1 MSSFLY
7 RLGRAA
13 ARARVLV
20 VALWVVV
27 LAVAGGAA
35 VLFNQGTDDTFAI
48 PGSESQD
55 ALDHLGRVFP
65 EVSGTSAQL
74 VLVVPDGQ
82 SVDTATTRTV
92 VGAAVARIEKVDQ
105 VATVVDPFGDDVSGA
120 VSADGR
126 AALIAVPMSVDLAAV
141 APTTK
146 TELSDIA
153 DDLASSVGNGAKV
166 YTGGDAFSNRVPKL
180 SPTEGIGLIIA
191 LLVLVLMFRS
201 LIAAVMPLLTAILGV
216 GVSIGLVYLATL
228 VTPISSTAPMLAVM
242 LGLAVGIDYALFLL
256 SRHRDQLADGLDVE
270 ESIARATAT
279 AGSAVIFAGLTVV
292 IALLG
297 LSVAGIPFLTTMGV
311 AAAVAVALAV
321 GIAITLVPALLSFA
335 GTRLRPRVR
344 KPRRVK
350 KRSKPQIARWWVRTA
365 TKAPLVTVLVVVAGL
380 GVCAIPAADLR
391 LALPDNGTEEEGSP
405 ARDTYEVVSE
415 HFGPGYNGPLIVT
428 ADIITST
435 DPVGLVDKIAAD
447 IRELPGVA
455 SVPLAT
461 PNPKGDTGIIQVIP
475 TTAPDSAQ
483 TDELVERLRG
493 QEQHFLDAYG
503 TQTAVTG
510 ITAVGIDV
518 SAQLGSAL
526 LPFGIL
532 VVGLSLIL
540 LAMVFRSIWVPVK
553 ATFGYLLSV
562 GAAFGATSFV
572 FQQGHGADLLHVTH
586 TGSVISFLPIILMG
600 VLFGLAMDYEVFLVS
615 RIREDYVHHGDPH
628 HAIES
633 GFVSASRVV
642 VAAAVIMFAVFA
654 AFVPEGSATIKPIA
668 FSLAVGVFVD
678 AFIVRMT
685 LVPAVLALLGHR
697 AWGLP
702 PKLDRTLPVFDAEGD
717 SLVHE
722 LRLADWPGTDEAI
735 SAHDLRLDDNR
746 GRPVYS
752 TVDIHLPHG
761 DVLVL
766 HGPGKTAL
774 LFTLAGRVTKAKGDL
789 KVLGRV
795 LPQHTHALRR
805 EVAVLRCHD
814 TADVAGEISSALD
827 DGVRLVLLDDADLV
841 LRPEARDALRRLL
854 AYSRT
859 HDGRPVSFVLTCQDP
874 ARIRDLVPHPPPRPT
889 PLTCTPSASPS
900 RCSDV
905 EAVRQ
910 LRPRTG
916 RGPAHLEDVD
926 RPDRRARAG
935 HGAADVGAVVTG
947 DRPRHRHRRGR
958 EQRRAGA
965 GQRADHPA
973 GP

>member
-1 MSSFLY
+1 VSSFLY
-7 RLGRAA
+7 RLGRAS

-20 VALWVVV
+20 VALWVAL
-27 LAVAGGAA
+27 LAVAGGATS
-35 VLFNQGTDDTFAI
+35 LFNQGTDDTFAI

-55 ALDHLGRVFP
+55 ALDYLGRVFP

-74 VLVVPDGQ
+74 VLVVPEGRNVETDKAA
-82 SVDTATTRTV
+82 VTE
-92 VGAAVARIEKVDQ
+92 AVARIEKVDQ
-105 VATVVDPFGDDVSGA
+105 VATVVNPFGDDVSGA
-120 VSADGR
+120 VSEDGR
-126 AALIAVPMSVDLAAV
+126 AALIAVPLSVDLAQVEPA
-141 APTTK
+141 TK
-146 TELSDIA
+146 TALSDIA
-153 DDLASSVGNGAKV
+153 SDLAAQTGAKV
-166 YTGGDAFSNRVPKL
+166 YTGGDAFSDHIPKL
-180 SPTEGIGLIIA
+180 SPTEGIGLAIA
-191 LLVLVLMFRS
+191 LLVLLLMFRS
-201 LIAAVMPLLTAILGV
+201 LVAAVMPLVTAVLGV
-216 GVSIGLVYLATL
+216 GISVSLIYFATI
-228 VTPISSTAPMLAVM
+228 VTPVSSTAPMLAVM

-297 LSVAGIPFLTTMGV
+297 LAVAGIPFLTTMGV

-321 GIAITLVPALLSFA
+321 AIAITLVPALLSFA
-335 GTRLRPRVR
+335 GTRMRPRVR
-344 KPRRVK
+344 KPRRRVK
-350 KRSKPQIARWWVRTA
+350 LPQVARWWVRTA
-365 TKAPLVTVLVVVAGL
+365 TKAPLVTVIVVVAGL
-380 GVCAIPAADLR
+380 AICAIPAADLR

-405 ARDTYEVVSE
+405 ARDTYDVVSE

-447 IRELPGVA
+447 IRQLPGVA

-475 TTAPDSAQ
+475 TTAPDSPQ
-483 TDELVERLRG
+483 TEDLVDRLRG
-493 QEQHFLDAYG
+493 QEQHFLDKYG

-526 LPFGIL
+526 LPFGLL

-540 LAMVFRSIWVPVK
+540 LAMVFRSIWVPIK
-553 ATFGYLLSV
+553 ATAGYLLSV

-572 FQQGHGADLLHVTH
+572 FVQGHGAELLHVTH

-615 RIREDYVHHGDPH
+615 RMREDFVHHGNPH

-633 GFVSASRVV
+633 GFISASRVV

-717 SLVHE
+717 ALVHE

-735 SAHDLRLDDNR
+735 SAHNLSLDDDR
-746 GRPVYS
+746 GHPIYS
-752 TVDIHLPHG
+752 TVDVHLPRG

-766 HGPGKTAL
+766 HGQGKTAL
-774 LFTLAGRVTKAKGDL
+774 LFTFAGRVTKAKGDL

-805 EVAVLRCHD
+805 DVAVIRCHD
-814 TADVAGEISSALD
+814 TPDPTGEISAALD
-827 DGVRLVLLDDADLV
+827 DGVELVLLDDVDLV
-841 LRPEARDALRRLL
+841 LRADARDALRRILG
-854 AYSRT
+854 YSRT
-859 HDGRPVSFVLTCQDP
+859 HTGNPVSFVLTCQDP
-874 ARIRDLVPHPPPRPT
+874 NRIRDLLPVRTHLYVLRQP
-889 PLTCTPSASPS
+889 
-900 RCSDV
+900 V
-905 EAVRQ
+905 EV
-910 LRPRTG
+910 
-916 RGPAHLEDVD
+916 H
-926 RPDRRARAG
+926 
-935 HGAADVGAVVTG
+935 
-947 DRPRHRHRRGR
+947 
-958 EQRRAGA
+958 
-965 GQRADHPA
+965 
-973 GP
+973 

>member
-20 VALWVVV
+20 LALWVVV

-35 VLFNQGTDDTFAI
+35 LVFNHGTDDAFAI

-74 VLVVPDGQ
+74 VLVVPEGAKA
-82 SVDTATTRTV
+82 DTPGNR
-92 VGAAVARIEKVDQ
+92 AAVARAVARIGKLDQ
-105 VATVVDPFGDDVSGA
+105 VATVVNPFDENVTGA
-120 VSADGR
+120 VSGDGR
-126 AALIAVPMSVDLAAV
+126 AALIAVPLKVQLAAV
-141 APTTK
+141 DPATK
-146 TELSDIA
+146 TQLATIA
-153 DDLASSVGNGAKV
+153 DDLGRQTGAKV
-166 YTGGDAFSNRVPKL
+166 HTGGDAFSNRVPKL
-180 SPTEGIGLIIA
+180 SPTEGVGLLIA

-201 LIAAVMPLLTAILGV
+201 LIAAVMPLVTAVLGV
-216 GVSIGLVYLATL
+216 GVAIGLVFLATL

-242 LGLAVGIDYALFLL
+242 IGLAVGIDYALFLL
-256 SRHRDQLADGLDVE
+256 SRHRDQLAEGLDVE

-297 LSVAGIPFLTTMGV
+297 LAVAGIPFLTTMGV

-321 GIAITLVPALLSFA
+321 AIAVTLVPALMSFA
-335 GTRLRPRVR
+335 GKRLRPRAP
-344 KPRRVK
+344 KPRKTRP
-350 KRSKPQIARWWVRTA
+350 RRKPQIARWWVRTA

-380 GVCAIPAADLR
+380 AVCAIPATSLR
-391 LALPDNGTEEEGSP
+391 LALPDNGTEEHGSP
-405 ARDTYEVVSE
+405 ARDTYEVVGE

-435 DPVGLVDKIAAD
+435 DPIGLVNKIAGE
-447 IRELPGVA
+447 IRRVPGVA

-483 TDELVERLRG
+483 TDELVARLRG
-493 QEQHFLDAYG
+493 LEPHFREVYG

-518 SAQLGSAL
+518 STQLGSAL

-553 ATFGYLLSV
+553 ATAGYLLSV
-562 GAAFGATSFV
+562 AAAFGATSFV
-572 FQQGHGADLLHVTH
+572 FVQGHLADALGVTH

-678 AFIVRMT
+678 AFVVRMT
-685 LVPAVLALLGHR
+685 LVPAVLALLGRR

-702 PKLDRTLPVFDAEGD
+702 PKLDRALPVFDAEGD
-717 SLVHE
+717 ALVHE

-735 SAHDLRLDDNR
+735 SARDLRWEDDR
-746 GRPVYS
+746 GRPVYRD
-752 TVDIHLPHG
+752 VDLRVPRG
-761 DVLVL
+761 GVLVL
-766 HGPGKTAL
+766 HGAGACGKTAL
-774 LFTLAGRVTKAKGDL
+774 AYTLAGRVTKFTGDL

-805 EVAVLRCHD
+805 DVAVIPCRAVKDPARQIARDGDAGLVVVD
-814 TADVAGEISSALD
+814 DV
-827 DGVRLVLLDDADLV
+827 DLV
-841 LRPEARDALRRLL
+841 LRADLRGHVRRLV
-854 AYSRT
+854 AERGAT
-859 HDGRPVSFVLTCQDP
+859 TFVLTCQDP
-874 ARIRDLVPHPPPRPT
+874 ERIADLLP
-889 PLTCTPSASPS
+889 A
-900 RCSDV
+900 D
-905 EAVRQ
+905 
-910 LRPRTG
+910 
-916 RGPAHLEDVD
+916 AHLH
-926 RPDRRARAG
+926 ALT
-935 HGAADVGAVVTG
+935 AV
-947 DRPRHRHRRGR
+947 
-958 EQRRAGA
+958 Q
-965 GQRADHPA
+965 PA
-973 GP
+973 EVS

>member
-20 VALWVVV
+20 LALWVVV
-27 LAVAGGAA
+27 LAAAGGAA
-35 VLFNQGTDDTFAI
+35 LAFNHGTDDTFAI

-74 VLVVPDGQ
+74 VLVAGEGVKA
-82 SVDTATTRTV
+82 DTPRIR
-92 VGAAVARIEKVDQ
+92 AAVAEAVTRIGKVGQ
-105 VATVVDPFGDDVSGA
+105 VATVVNPFDAKVHGA
-120 VSADGR
+120 VSGDGR
-126 AALIAVPMSVDLAAV
+126 AALIAVPLKVQLTAVEPATRTQLAAIAADLAKQTGTQV
-141 APTTK
+141 H
-146 TELSDIA
+146 
-153 DDLASSVGNGAKV
+153 
-166 YTGGDAFSNRVPKL
+166 TGGDAFSDRVPKL
-180 SPTEGIGLIIA
+180 SPTEGIGLVIA

-201 LIAAVMPLLTAILGV
+201 LIAAVMPLLTAVLGV
-216 GVSIGLVYLATL
+216 GFAAGLIYLATL

-242 LGLAVGIDYALFLL
+242 IGLAVGIDYALFLL
-256 SRHRDQLADGLDVE
+256 SRHRDQLGDGLDVE

-297 LSVAGIPFLTTMGV
+297 LAVAGIPFLTTMGI

-321 GIAITLVPALLSFA
+321 GIAVTLVPALMSFA
-335 GTRLRPRVR
+335 GRRLRPRVPKPKRRRR
-344 KPRRVK
+344 KPQV
-350 KRSKPQIARWWVRTA
+350 ARWWVRTA

-380 GVCAIPAADLR
+380 AICAIPAASLR
-391 LALPDNGTEEEGSP
+391 LALPDNGTEEHGSP

-435 DPVGLVDKIAAD
+435 DPIGLVDKIAD
-447 IRELPGVA
+447 EIRRLPGVA

-461 PNPKGDTGIIQVIP
+461 PNPKGDTGIIQVVP

-483 TDELVERLRG
+483 TDDLVSRLRG

-518 SAQLGSAL
+518 STQLGSAL

-540 LAMVFRSIWVPVK
+540 LAMVFRSIWVPIK
-553 ATFGYLLSV
+553 ATTGYLLSV
-562 GAAFGATSFV
+562 AAAFGATSFV
-572 FQQGHGADLLHVTH
+572 FVQGHFADALGVTH

-615 RIREDYVHHGDPH
+615 RIREDFVHSRDPH
-628 HAIES
+628 RAIES

-685 LVPAVLALLGHR
+685 LVPAVLALLGRR

-702 PKLDRTLPVFDAEGD
+702 PKLDRLLPVFDAEGD
-717 SLVHE
+717 ALVHE
-722 LRLADWPGTDEAI
+722 LRLADWPAPGSTEAI
-735 SAHDLRLDDNR
+735 SARALRLEDDR
-746 GRPVYS
+746 GRPVYAG
-752 TVDIHLPHG
+752 VDLHLQPG
-761 DVLVL
+761 EILVL
-766 HGPGKTAL
+766 HGAGACGKTAL
-774 LFTLAGRVTKAKGDL
+774 LYTLAGRVTKFTGDL

-805 EVAVLRCHD
+805 DVAVVSCRD
-814 TADVAGEISSALD
+814 TKDPARQIAAALD
-827 DGVRLVLLDDADLV
+827 AGLVAVDDVDLV
-841 LRPEARDALRRLL
+841 LRTDVRDRVRALL
-854 AYSRT
+854 AEPGAAT
-859 HDGRPVSFVLTCQDP
+859 FVLTCQDP
-874 ARIRDLVPHPPPRPT
+874 ERIQDLLPWRHTRLHT
-889 PLTCTPSASPS
+889 LTAT
-900 RCSDV
+900 
-905 EAVRQ
+905 Q
-910 LRPRTG
+910 
-916 RGPAHLEDVD
+916 PAEVS
-926 RPDRRARAG
+926 
-935 HGAADVGAVVTG
+935 
-947 DRPRHRHRRGR
+947 
-958 EQRRAGA
+958 
-965 GQRADHPA
+965 
-973 GP
+973 

>member
-20 VALWVVV
+20 LALWVAV
-27 LAVAGGAA
+27 LALTGGAA
-35 VLFNQGTDDTFAI
+35 LVFSQGTDDTFAI

-65 EVSGTSAQL
+65 EVSGTAAQL
-74 VLVVPDGQ
+74 ALVVPEGAKA
-82 SVDTATTRTV
+82 DTPQIRT
-92 VGAAVARIEKVDQ
+92 AVAQAVTRIGELDQ
-105 VATVVDPFGDDVSGA
+105 VATVVNPFDASVHGA
-120 VSADGR
+120 VSGDGR
-126 AALIAVPMSVDLAAV
+126 AALIAVPLKVQLADVDPA
-141 APTTK
+141 TK
-146 TELSDIA
+146 TQLATIA
-153 DDLASSVGNGAKV
+153 EDLGTQTGAKV

-180 SPTEGIGLIIA
+180 SPTEGIGLVIA

-201 LIAAVMPLLTAILGV
+201 LIASVMPLITAILGV
-216 GVSIGLVYLATL
+216 GVAIGPIYLATL

-242 LGLAVGIDYALFLL
+242 IGLAVGIDYALFLL
-256 SRHRDQLADGLDVE
+256 SRHRDQLGEGHDVE

-297 LSVAGIPFLTTMGV
+297 LSVAGIPFLTTMGI

-321 GIAITLVPALLSFA
+321 GIAVTLVPALMSFA
-335 GTRLRPRVR
+335 GKRLRPRVPKPRR
-344 KPRRVK
+344 KPRRP
-350 KRSKPQIARWWVRTA
+350 SPQIARWWVRTA
-365 TKAPLVTVLVVVAGL
+365 TRAPLATVLVVVAGL
-380 GVCAIPAADLR
+380 AICAIPATSLR
-391 LALPDNGTEEEGSP
+391 LALPDNGTEEHGSP

-435 DPVGLVDKIAAD
+435 DPVGLVNKIAD
-447 IRELPGVA
+447 EIRRLPGVA

-461 PNPKGDTGIIQVIP
+461 PNPKGDTGIIQVVP

-483 TDELVERLRG
+483 TDDLVARLRG

-518 SAQLGSAL
+518 SAQLGDAL

-540 LAMVFRSIWVPVK
+540 LAMVFRSIWVPIK
-553 ATFGYLLSV
+553 ATAGFLLSV
-562 GAAFGATSFV
+562 AAAFGATSFV
-572 FQQGHGADLLHVTH
+572 FVQGHFADVLNVTH

-615 RIREDYVHHGDPH
+615 RIREDFVHRGDPH

-654 AFVPEGSATIKPIA
+654 AFVPEGSSTIKPIA
-668 FSLAVGVFVD
+668 FSLAIGVFID

-685 LVPAVLALLGHR
+685 LVPAVLALLGRR

-702 PKLDRTLPVFDAEGD
+702 PKLDRALPVFDAEGD
-717 SLVHE
+717 ALMHE
-722 LRLADWPGTDEAI
+722 LRLADWPAPDSAEAV
-735 SAHDLRLDDNR
+735 SSRALGLADDR
-746 GRPVYS
+746 GRPVYDG
-752 TVDIHLPHG
+752 VDLHLPAG
-761 DVLVL
+761 EILVL
-766 HGPGKTAL
+766 HGTGACGKTAL
-774 LFTLAGRVTKAKGDL
+774 LYTLAGRVTKFTGDL

-805 EVAVLRCHD
+805 DVAVVACRD
-814 TADVAGEISSALD
+814 TKDPARQIADALD
-827 DGVRLVLLDDADLV
+827 DNAGLVVVDDVDLV
-841 LRPEARDALRRLL
+841 LRTDIRDQLRALL
-854 AYSRT
+854 AERRT
-859 HDGRPVSFVLTCQDP
+859 RSAGTATVVLTCQDP
-874 ARIRDLVPHPPPRPT
+874 ERIRDL
-889 PLTCTPSASPS
+889 LPS
-900 RCSDV
+900 R
-905 EAVRQ
+905 ATHLHALIAAQ
-910 LRPRTG
+910 
-916 RGPAHLEDVD
+916 PAEVF
-926 RPDRRARAG
+926 
-935 HGAADVGAVVTG
+935 
-947 DRPRHRHRRGR
+947 
-958 EQRRAGA
+958 
-965 GQRADHPA
+965 
-973 GP
+973 

>member
-20 VALWVVV
+20 LALWVVL
-27 LAVAGGAA
+27 LAAAGGAA
-35 VLFNQGTDDTFAI
+35 VLVNQGTDDTFAI

-74 VLVVPDGQ
+74 VLVVPGQ
-82 SVDTATTRTV
+82 VDTPRAR
-92 VGAAVARIEKVDQ
+92 AAVAEAADRAGKLDQ
-105 VATVVDPFGDDVSGA
+105 VATVVSPFDRTVQGA
-120 VSADGR
+120 VSGDGH
-126 AALIAVPMSVDLAAV
+126 AALLTVQLKVQLTAVQPETRTQLSAIAHDLA
-141 APTTK
+141 TR
-146 TELSDIA
+146 
-153 DDLASSVGNGAKV
+153 VGDGAEV
-166 YTGGDAFSNRVPKL
+166 HSGGDAFSDRVPKL
-180 SPTEGIGLIIA
+180 SPTEGIGLLIA
-191 LLVLVLMFRS
+191 LVVLLLMFRS
-201 LIAAVMPLLTAILGV
+201 LIAAVMPLGTAILGV
-216 GVSIGLVYLATL
+216 GLAAGLIYLATIAI
-228 VTPISSTAPMLAVM
+228 PISSTAPMLAVM
-242 LGLAVGIDYALFLL
+242 IGLAVGIDYALFLL
-256 SRHRDQLADGLDVE
+256 SRHRDQLADGLEVE

-321 GIAITLVPALLSFA
+321 GIAITLVPALMSFA
-335 GTRLRPRVR
+335 GKRLRPR
-344 KPRRVK
+344 KPRRG
-350 KRSKPQIARWWVRTA
+350 KRRRTPPQIARWWVRTA
-365 TKAPLVTVLVVVAGL
+365 TRSPLVTVVLVVVGL
-380 GVCAIPAADLR
+380 AVCAIPATGLR
-391 LALPDNGTEEEGSP
+391 LALPDNGTEEHGST
-405 ARDTYEVVSE
+405 ARDTYDVVSE

-435 DPVGLVDKIAAD
+435 DPIGLVNRMAD
-447 IRELPGVA
+447 EIRGLPGVA

-475 TTAPDSAQ
+475 ETPPDSEA
-483 TDELVERLRG
+483 TDELVALLRG

-540 LAMVFRSIWVPVK
+540 LAMVFRSIWVPIK
-553 ATFGYLLSV
+553 ATVGYLLSV
-562 GAAFGATSFV
+562 AAAFGATSFV
-572 FQQGHGADLLHVTH
+572 FVQGHLAGALNVTH

-615 RIREDYVHHGDPH
+615 RIREDFVHRGDPRQ
-628 HAIES
+628 AIES

-654 AFVPEGSATIKPIA
+654 AFVPEGSATIQPIA

-685 LVPAVLALLGHR
+685 LVPAVLALLGRR

-717 SLVHE
+717 SLMHE
-722 LRLADWPGTDEAI
+722 LRLADWPGTDEAV
-735 SAHDLRLDDNR
+735 SARGLRLDDDR
-746 GRPVYS
+746 GRAVF
-752 TVDIHLPHG
+752 TGVDLSLPRG
-761 DVLVL
+761 GVLVL
-766 HGPGKTAL
+766 HGASGKTAL
-774 LFTLAGRVTKAKGDL
+774 LYTIAGRVTKFSGDL

-795 LPQHTHALRR
+795 LPQHAHALRR
-805 EVAVLRCHD
+805 DVAVVACRDTGPAAEEVAAALESEARLV
-814 TADVAGEISSALD
+814 VLD
-827 DGVRLVLLDDADLV
+827 DVDLV
-841 LRPEARDALRRLL
+841 LRPDSRDRLRALL
-854 AYSRT
+854 AERRSAS
-859 HDGRPVSFVLTCQDP
+859 GEPVTFVVTCQDP
-874 ARIRDLVPHPPPRPT
+874 ERVRDLLPAGATRLH
-889 PLTCTPSASPS
+889 PLTAT
-900 RCSDV
+900 
-905 EAVRQ
+905 Q
-910 LRPRTG
+910 
-916 RGPAHLEDVD
+916 PAEVS
-926 RPDRRARAG
+926 
-935 HGAADVGAVVTG
+935 
-947 DRPRHRHRRGR
+947 
-958 EQRRAGA
+958 
-965 GQRADHPA
+965 
-973 GP
+973 

>member
-20 VALWVVV
+20 LALWVVV
-27 LAVAGGAA
+27 LAAAGGAA
-35 VLFNQGTDDTFAI
+35 LVFNQGTDDAFAI

-74 VLVVPDGQ
+74 VLVVPDGAKA
-82 SVDTATTRTV
+82 DTPQNR
-92 VGAAVARIEKVDQ
+92 AAVAQAVTRIGKLDQ
-105 VATVVDPFGDDVSGA
+105 VATVVNPFDKNVNGA
-120 VSADGR
+120 VSNDDR
-126 AALIAVPMSVDLAAV
+126 AALIAVPLKVQLAAV
-141 APTTK
+141 DPATK
-146 TELSDIA
+146 TGLATIA
-153 DDLASSVGNGAKV
+153 DDLGKQTGAKV

-180 SPTEGIGLIIA
+180 SPTEGIGLLIA

-201 LIAAVMPLLTAILGV
+201 LIAAVMPLVTAVLGV
-216 GVSIGLVYLATL
+216 GVAVGLIFLATL

-242 LGLAVGIDYALFLL
+242 IGLAVGIDYALFLL
-256 SRHRDQLADGLDVE
+256 SRHRDQLGEGLDVE

-297 LSVAGIPFLTTMGV
+297 LAVAGIPFLTTMGV

-321 GIAITLVPALLSFA
+321 AIAVTLVPALMSFA
-335 GTRLRPRVR
+335 GRRLRPRAP
-344 KPRRVK
+344 KPRRT
-350 KRSKPQIARWWVRTA
+350 RRRRKPQIARWWVRTA

-380 GVCAIPAADLR
+380 AVCAIPATSLR
-391 LALPDNGTEEEGSP
+391 LALPDNGTEEHGSP
-405 ARDTYEVVSE
+405 ARDTYKVVSE

-435 DPVGLVDKIAAD
+435 DPIGLVNKIAD
-447 IRELPGVA
+447 EIRHVPGVA

-475 TTAPDSAQ
+475 TTAPDSVQ
-483 TDELVERLRG
+483 TDDLVARLRG
-493 QEQHFLDAYG
+493 LEPHFLAAYG

-518 SAQLGSAL
+518 STQLGGAL

-540 LAMVFRSIWVPVK
+540 LAMVFRSIWVPIK
-553 ATFGYLLSV
+553 ATIGYLLSV

-572 FQQGHGADLLHVTH
+572 FVQGHLADALNVTH

-615 RIREDYVHHGDPH
+615 RIREDYVHKGDPH

-685 LVPAVLALLGHR
+685 LVPAVLALLGRR

-702 PKLDRTLPVFDAEGD
+702 PKLDRVLPVFDAEGD
-717 SLVHE
+717 ALVHE
-722 LRLADWPGTDEAI
+722 LRLADWPTPNSTEAI
-735 SAHDLRLDDNR
+735 SARALRLEDDR
-746 GRPVYS
+746 GRPVY
-752 TVDIHLPHG
+752 TDLDLHLPCG
-761 DVLVL
+761 EVLVL
-766 HGPGKTAL
+766 HGTGACGKTAL
-774 LFTLAGRVTKAKGDL
+774 LYTLAGRVTKFTGDL

-805 EVAVLRCHD
+805 DVAVVPCRD
-814 TADVAGEISSALD
+814 TGDPARQIAAALD
-827 DGVRLVLLDDADLV
+827 GDAGLIVVDDIDLV
-841 LRPEARDALRRLL
+841 LRTDVRDQVRALL
-854 AYSRT
+854 AERRT
-859 HDGRPVSFVLTCQDP
+859 RSAGPATFVLTCQDP
-874 ARIRDLVPHPPPRPT
+874 ERIRDLLP
-889 PLTCTPSASPS
+889 
-900 RCSDV
+900 
-905 EAVRQ
+905 EA
-910 LRPRTG
+910 
-916 RGPAHLEDVD
+916 AHLH
-926 RPDRRARAG
+926 ALT
-935 HGAADVGAVVTG
+935 AA
-947 DRPRHRHRRGR
+947 
-958 EQRRAGA
+958 Q
-965 GQRADHPA
+965 PA
-973 GP
+973 EVS

>member
-20 VALWVVV
+20 VALWLVV
-27 LAVAGGAA
+27 LAAAGAGA
-35 VLFNQGTDDTFAI
+35 LLLNQGTDDAFAI

-74 VLVVPDGQ
+74 VVVVPEGRR
-82 SVDTATTRTV
+82 VDTPEIRT
-92 VGAAVARIEKVDQ
+92 AVAGAVERIGKVEQ
-105 VATVVDPFGDDVSGA
+105 VAAVVDPFGEDVSGA
-120 VSADGR
+120 VSGDGR
-126 AALIAVPMSVDLAAV
+126 AALIAVPLEVQLADVTPATKDDLTAIAHDLAQATDARV
-141 APTTK
+141 
-146 TELSDIA
+146 L
-153 DDLASSVGNGAKV
+153 
-166 YTGGDAFSNRVPKL
+166 TGGDAFSNRVPKL
-180 SPTEGIGLIIA
+180 SPTEGVGLAIA

-201 LIAAVMPLLTAILGV
+201 LVAAVMPLVTAVLGV
-216 GVSIGLVYLATL
+216 GVAMGLIFLATL
-228 VTPISSTAPMLAVM
+228 ATPVSSTAPMLAVM

-256 SRHRDQLADGLDVE
+256 SRHRDQLAEGLDVE

-321 GIAITLVPALLSFA
+321 AIAVTLVPALMSFA
-335 GTRLRPRVR
+335 GKRLRPRVPQRR
-344 KPRRVK
+344 KRPR
-350 KRSKPQIARWWVRTA
+350 PQVARWWVRTA
-365 TKAPLVTVLVVVAGL
+365 TRAPLVTVLLVVVGL
-380 GVCAIPAADLR
+380 AVCAVPALDLR

-405 ARDTYEVVSE
+405 ARDTYDVVAE

-435 DPVGLVDKIAAD
+435 DPVGLVNKIAED
-447 IRELPGVA
+447 VRGLPGVA

-475 TTAPDSAQ
+475 TTAPDSPQ
-483 TDELVERLRG
+483 TDDLVERLRDR
-493 QEQHFLDAYG
+493 EQHYLDAFG
-503 TQTAVTG
+503 TRTAVTG

-532 VVGLSLIL
+532 VVGLSLVL

-553 ATFGYLLSV
+553 ATAGYLLSV

-572 FQQGHGADLLHVTH
+572 FGQGHFADLLHVTH

-628 HAIES
+628 HAIET
-633 GFVSASRVV
+633 GFISASRVV

-702 PKLDRTLPVFDAEGD
+702 PQLDRALPVFDAEGD
-717 SLVHE
+717 ALVHE
-722 LRLADWPGTDEAI
+722 LRLADWPGVDEAV
-735 SAHDLRLDDNR
+735 SARGLTLDDDR
-746 GRPVYS
+746 GHPVFRD
-752 TVDIHLPHG
+752 VDLHLPHG
-761 DVLVL
+761 EVLVL
-766 HGPGKTAL
+766 HGPGSTAL
-774 LFTLAGRVTKAKGDL
+774 LYTLAGRVTRHRGDL
-789 KVLGRV
+789 KVLGHV
-795 LPQHTHALRR
+795 LPQHAHALRR
-805 EVAVLRCHD
+805 EVAVIPCRD
-814 TADVAGEISSALD
+814 NADPAREVAAALA
-827 DGVRLVLLDDADLV
+827 DGVGLVLLDDLDLV
-841 LRPEARDALRRLL
+841 LRTDARDALRGLL
-854 AYSRT
+854 AS
-859 HDGRPVSFVLTCQDP
+859 GRASFAVTCQDP
-874 ARIRDLVPHPPPRPT
+874 ARVADLLPATARPHAPRPQFAEV
-889 PLTCTPSASPS
+889 S
-900 RCSDV
+900 
-905 EAVRQ
+905 
-910 LRPRTG
+910 
-916 RGPAHLEDVD
+916 
-926 RPDRRARAG
+926 
-935 HGAADVGAVVTG
+935 
-947 DRPRHRHRRGR
+947 
-958 EQRRAGA
+958 
-965 GQRADHPA
+965 
-973 GP
+973 